1 MKLDSTTNSVGFDFK
16 GRNIPLFFV
25 KLGKQ
30 VPFRVYIHL
39 ISFSVVTL
47 DLSHVTHICLV
58 TVKMFTENG
67 E

>member
-30 VPFRVYIHL
+30 VPFLVYIHL
-39 ISFSVVTL
+39 IGFSIVTL
-47 DLSHVTHICLV
+47 DLSHVTHTCLV